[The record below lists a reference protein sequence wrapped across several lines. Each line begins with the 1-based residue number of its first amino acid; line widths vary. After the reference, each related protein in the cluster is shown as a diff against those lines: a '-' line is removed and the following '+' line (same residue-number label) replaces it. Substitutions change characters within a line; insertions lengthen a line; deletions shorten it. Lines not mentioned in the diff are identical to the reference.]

1 LYVQWLYNNRI
12 FSRQSLEKLKEGF
25 DELQLLIDGFV
36 FGEKVQD
43 SDFKD
48 AVIDALFASV
58 STLGKDDKYW
68 YPAGKKADLVYKGTP
83 PGSPLRRLL
92 VDMHVHH
99 SRHDWYDETENVD
112 FLADLVRGL
121 LSVRDLSHESDP
133 TRQNISSCVY
143 HHHGDDAQCYSE
155 KALAG

>member
-1 LYVQWLYNNRI
+1 LYVQWLYSSRI
-12 FSRQSLEKLKEGF
+12 FSQQPLEKLERGY
-25 DELQLLIDGFV
+25 DELQLLIDGFI

-43 SDFKD
+43 GDFKD

-68 YPAGKKADLVYKGTP
+68 YPANKKADLVYKGTP
-83 PGSPLRRLL
+83 PESPLRRLL

-121 LSVRDLSHESDP
+121 LNVRDLSHASDP
-133 TRQNISSCVY
+133 TRQNISSCIY
-143 HHHGDDAQCYSE
+143 HHHGDDVQCYSE
-155 KALAG
+155 KALAE